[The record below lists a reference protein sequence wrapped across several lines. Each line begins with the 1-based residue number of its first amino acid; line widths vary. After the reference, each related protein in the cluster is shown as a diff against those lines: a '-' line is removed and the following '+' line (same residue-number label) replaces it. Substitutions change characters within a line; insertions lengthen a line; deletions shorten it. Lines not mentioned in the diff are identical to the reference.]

1 MPTLLKGKLQVE
13 EDEDENGNQT
23 QKVSFIISTMEIL
36 DKSETLY
43 LENSKNITKDI
54 IKEIS
59 SFNGI
64 CDVVVM
70 DVSNTKSRLLP
81 VSYTHLI
88 GCYSLKPI

>member
-1 MPTLLKGKLQVE
+1 
-13 EDEDENGNQT
+13 
-23 QKVSFIISTMEIL
+23 MEIL

-81 VSYTHLI
+81 FKVSITEKLI
-88 GCYSLKPI
+88 DVLNKNKIHYKR